1 MNNSYF
7 APINVGGLQ
16 RFTQTGEAAGW
27 YRLNLPGST
36 APPTLLPGITV
47 PPGAT
52 GAYLEATAALRIGFS
67 PSAAAGG
74 TTSYL
79 AMSAG
84 SKWFLPGREW
94 IANLCVLLTGS
105 GTDFTIQFVQGSI
118 GPQPLITQP
127 AGSGG
132 VIPPPPPGLSAIP
145 TINVCHV
152 MKNSGGQGG
161 NDATGTRNR
170 LDLPFLTIAA
180 AEAAAQPGDTIV
192 IWPGTYA
199 EGNLG
204 TLAGT
209 YLLLGATISPPS
221 GQSAFAISGTQTDIQ
236 GSGLINGGDID
247 AVTVGSFGIVR
258 IAVPIICSDAAG
270 LVVDNGLVEMAAD
283 VTGYTVG
290 ARCTSGTLRIVGNVS
305 SSGTGVQ
312 TNAASESAA
321 IIDITGNVQG
331 ETVGILTNSGTVRV
345 TGNVTATDQGINA
358 SNGRVIVR
366 GSVSSTTT
374 TAAGAVNGVIEVH
387 GNVDNVDSYAVY
399 VTGSGGVDVWGNVTS
414 EGDYGAAANSG
425 LVRVWGDVTL
435 TATGNGNAA
444 VTNGGTME
452 IYGRVRNLG
461 VGTNAFCQSGTL
473 TIYGD
478 CFATETG
485 DAARCELGT
494 MKVYGDCYALD
505 GRGVFVT
512 STGTLYC
519 EGVARSDARVPAE
532 CNGGTLTLG
541 RGAVKPLD
549 NAVVQ
554 FGASGGTVVLEG
566 NCYLANDT
574 TGNIITETGGGGT
587 VNSRGAYAN
596 NITVAGGVT
605 LNGTLNLI

>member
-1 MNNSYF
+1 MTYSSRQTPQL
-7 APINVGGLQ
+7 AAVGGLQ
-16 RFTQTGEAAGW
+16 TESLASGTGAVLLGDLFTIPPEANGCWIQEAGASSAPLKYRMDGSDAWAAGADALEL
-27 YRLNLPGST
+27 YAPAYLQLTNRQQLLQTALCSSSGTKSVTVQFFTGQVGPLG
-36 APPTLLPGITV
+36 APPKP
-47 PPGAT
+47 
-52 GAYLEATAALRIGFS
+52 
-67 PSAAAGG
+67 
-74 TTSYL
+74 
-79 AMSAG
+79 
-84 SKWFLPGREW
+84 
-94 IANLCVLLTGS
+94 ANVS
-105 GTDFTIQFVQGSI
+105 
-118 GPQPLITQP
+118 
-127 AGSGG
+127 G

-192 IWPGTYA
+192 IWPGTYT
-199 EGNLG
+199 EDNLAQG
-204 TLAGT
+204 LTNLT
-209 YLLLGATISPPS
+209 YYLLGGIIAAPGSNPTFSISGSINIMGSGTVQGENAACLYITAGGQLRCSINLS
-221 GQSAFAISGTQTDIQ
+221 GQNDAGLLVEDGQVDMMGNIEADQTAVQCNAGRISMQ
-236 GSGLINGGDID
+236 GN
-247 AVTVGSFGIVR
+247 ARSFSS
-258 IAVPIICSDAAG
+258 IAVRTA
-270 LVVDNGLVEMAAD
+270 
-283 VTGYTVG
+283 
-290 ARCTSGTLRIVGNVS
+290 
-305 SSGTGVQ
+305 
-312 TNAASESAA
+312 AASESAA

-374 TAAGAVNGVIEVH
+374 TAAGAVNGFIEVH
-387 GNVDNVDSYAVY
+387 GNVDNVDSYGVY

-461 VGTNAFCQSGTL
+461 LGTNAFCQSGTL

-478 CFATETG
+478 CFATDSG

-494 MKVYGDCYALD
+494 MKVYGDCDALD

-519 EGVARSDARVPAE
+519 EGLARSDARAPAE

-541 RGAVKPLD
+541 RGATTTVG
-549 NAVVQ
+549 NSAVR

>member
-36 APPTLLPGITV
+36 APPALLPGITV

-79 AMSAG
+79 AMAAG

-132 VIPPPPPGLSAIP
+132 IIPPPPPGLSAIP

-199 EGNLG
+199 EGKLG

-221 GQSAFAISGTQTDIQ
+221 GQAAFSISGIQTDIQ
-236 GSGLINGGDID
+236 GSGLIKGSDSD
-247 AVTVGSFGIVR
+247 AVVIDSFGIVR
-258 IAVPIICSDAAG
+258 IAVPIICAGAAG
-270 LVVDNGLVEMAAD
+270 LVVDNGLVEMVAD
-283 VTGYTVG
+283 VNGYTVG

-345 TGNVTATDQGINA
+345 NGNVSATDQGINA
-358 SNGRVIVR
+358 SKGRVIVR
-366 GSVSSTTT
+366 GHVSSTTT
-374 TAAGAVNGVIEVH
+374 TAAGAVNGFIEIH
-387 GNVDNVDSYAVY
+387 GNVNNVDSYGVY
-399 VTGSGGVDVWGNVTS
+399 VTGTGGVDVWGNVTS

-425 LVRVWGDVTL
+425 LVRIYGDVTL

-461 VGTNAFCQSGTL
+461 TGTCAFCQDGIM

-478 CFATETG
+478 CIATSTG
-485 DAARCELGT
+485 DGARCELGA
-494 MKVYGDCYALD
+494 MKVYGDCESTD
-505 GRGVFVT
+505 GRGAFL
-512 STGTLYC
+512 SNGGTLYC
-519 EGVARSDARVPAE
+519 EGVARSSNQQAAE
-532 CNGGTLTLG
+532 CNRGLLTLG
-541 RGAVKPLD
+541 RGAVTTGAFP
-549 NAVVQ
+549 AVY
-554 FGASGGTVVLEG
+554 FGAGGGQVDLEG
-566 NCYLANDT
+566 NAYLSNQG
-574 TGNIITETGGGGT
+574 GNIIDEAGGGGD
-587 VNSRGAYAN
+587 VYSRGAYAN
-596 NITVAGGVT
+596 NISVGGGVN
-605 LNGTLNLI
+605 LVGTLNLI